1 MATKTSKKTGGKKS
15 GKKRGRKAAKK
26 PSKKPAKKRGRK
38 PVKKSG
44 NKPGKKPGKKPA
56 RKPGKKPPPKTVK
69 VTMDAVVL
77 AIDANFDPVTKAPFD
92 YREKNVYPYFE
103 KKGFTV
109 IRRQGT
115 SARRAEVAPQARKP
129 NVVYL
134 TGVGHGFPDSY
145 TGDNLDPIFSKG
157 HFRREEADGK
167 IVHFLS
173 CETAA
178 GLGPHF
184 VSNGCRAYFGYSDE
198 FTYPPILAEVFFECD
213 SEIDRGFADGLTAD
227 QVFQKVMARF
237 QQHIDRL
244 KSTGDGGDLF
254 NASVLEVDLRLLRAP
269 STGNEYGDV
278 DATLEDS

>member
-1 MATKTSKKTGGKKS
+1 MAKKAGKSTAKKPGKKS
-15 GKKRGRKAAKK
+15 VPKQGKK
-26 PSKKPAKKRGRK
+26 S
-38 PVKKSG
+38 VKKSR
-44 NKPGKKPGKKPA
+44 KKPGKKPS
-56 RKPGKKPPPKTVK
+56 PKTVQ

-77 AIDANFDPVTKAPFD
+77 AIDANFDPVTRAPFEF
-92 YREKNVYPYFE
+92 REKNVYPYFE

-115 SARRAEVAPQARKP
+115 SARRTEVAPQARRP
-129 NVVYL
+129 NVVYI
-134 TGVGHGFPDSY
+134 TGVGHGFRDSY

-157 HFRREEADGK
+157 HFRREESEGK

-213 SEIDRGFADGLTAD
+213 SEIDRGFADGLTAH
-227 QVFQKVMARF
+227 QVFKRVMARF
-237 QQHIDRL
+237 QKHIDRL

-269 STGNEYGDV
+269 STGSEFGDRK
-278 DATLEDS
+278 AKLEDGNQPK